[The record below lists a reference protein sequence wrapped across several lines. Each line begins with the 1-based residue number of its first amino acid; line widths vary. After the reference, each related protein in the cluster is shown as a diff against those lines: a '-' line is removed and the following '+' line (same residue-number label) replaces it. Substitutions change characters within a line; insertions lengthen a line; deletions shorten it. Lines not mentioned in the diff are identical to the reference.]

1 MRNRKYF
8 FLIAAMSM
16 VLLLSAC
23 SDTEEEPVDSSPFV
37 NFQGSQT
44 EESEETAPSP
54 AETTESQELEA
65 PVESGNASGQGDTVV
80 PKDEQDKIT
89 LADIEAE
96 YGEDVSLR
104 YPNFAELSV
113 GVVENTNYYILFDSN
128 GIVHHITGKR
138 INSGFYDGMCRLNDE
153 YMMDEAGNTLRPQFL
168 SDGEKLIRY
177 AKDDFG
183 AVLWTVQKVDLLE
196 GSKTTLTA
204 WTSTGEMLAQFDS
217 TQEPFT
223 ETSASALYEVL
234 AGGDLEYQG
243 GYAYRI
249 KQNTQYFFLD
259 IDTKQVHYR
268 RDGGKYPSVQSDG
281 TYTLSCTYSNF
292 YYTEL
297 MDKKWNVL
305 PGWEAMIYKGPG
317 SPVLSEGLI
326 YLDGHINEAH
336 ASYYPSGFYDV
347 DLNLFIDLSQY
358 DVQAIY
364 GECPRFQN
372 GYAVIQ
378 LKNSDDIP
386 FWGVMSKDGTWAFEP
401 RMGKV
406 CSFVPFGDGL
416 FINVE
421 SDGGST
427 GYQTFTETGESL
439 WELWDGIQFSRS
451 TYEFCD
457 DFLYIQV
464 WDGDYNHLHII
475 KAERNG
481 AYTYLD

>member
-243 GYAYRI
+243 G
-249 KQNTQYFFLD
+249 
-259 IDTKQVHYR
+259 
-268 RDGGKYPSVQSDG
+268 
-281 TYTLSCTYSNF
+281 
-292 YYTEL
+292 
-297 MDKKWNVL
+297 
-305 PGWEAMIYKGPG
+305 
-317 SPVLSEGLI
+317 
-326 YLDGHINEAH
+326 
-336 ASYYPSGFYDV
+336 
-347 DLNLFIDLSQY
+347 
-358 DVQAIY
+358 
-364 GECPRFQN
+364 
-372 GYAVIQ
+372 
-378 LKNSDDIP
+378 
-386 FWGVMSKDGTWAFEP
+386 
-401 RMGKV
+401 
-406 CSFVPFGDGL
+406 
-416 FINVE
+416 
-421 SDGGST
+421 
-427 GYQTFTETGESL
+427 
-439 WELWDGIQFSRS
+439 
-451 TYEFCD
+451 
-457 DFLYIQV
+457 
-464 WDGDYNHLHII
+464 
-475 KAERNG
+475 
-481 AYTYLD
+481 